1 MEFKAS
7 EVYSLVHWS
16 TRMLGYFRIMA
27 GFKVK
32 INDVNEDSVS
42 TECERGIQ
50 RSVEGKR
57 GMIRELDLKQMKY

>member
-7 EVYSLVHWS
+7 EVYSLVHCS

-42 TECERGIQ
+42 LLSVRERSSGQ
-50 RSVEGKR
+50 
-57 GMIRELDLKQMKY
+57 

>member
-42 TECERGIQ
+42 LLSVREGSRGQ
-50 RSVEGKR
+50 
-57 GMIRELDLKQMKY
+57 

>member
-1 MEFKAS
+1 
-7 EVYSLVHWS
+7 
-16 TRMLGYFRIMA
+16 MLGYFRIMA